1 MRITNADGHR
11 PSNFILYACITL
23 IMAIWSVNY
32 LTTKYALRFLPP
44 LTMAS
49 FRVISAASFMLLVY
63 PIAARSRAFAA
74 DLKAHKQ
81 PRTLRDFF
89 TFAYLGFFCVT
100 LNQMCFTVGLRYT
113 SVAHSAIILGMGP
126 IYALILAVLF
136 RLESLTWSK
145 ALGMAVSFT
154 GVAILASASGG
165 VGRHSP
171 TLAGDLI
178 TLCGS
183 LAFAFYV
190 VLGKRVAGKY
200 DALTMTTWNYLLG
213 AAIVL
218 PLAIHQA
225 VAFGPLANYRA
236 VPWQAWACFAF
247 TALFSST
254 LAYLFY
260 FWLLR
265 YLQASQLS
273 AFTYFLPVAATI
285 LGILFLHER
294 GSLAELFGAALA
306 LLGLYLTE
314 SARAS

>member
-11 PSNFILYACITL
+11 PSNSILYSCITL

-32 LTTKYALRFLPP
+32 LTTKYALRYLPP

-49 FRVISAASFMLLVY
+49 FRVVAAAAFMLFVY
-63 PIAARSRAFAA
+63 PIAARSPAFAA

-81 PRTLRDFF
+81 PRTLRDLF
-89 TFAYLGFFCVT
+89 TFAYLGFFCVS

-136 RLESLTWSK
+136 RLESLTWGK
-145 ALGMAVSFT
+145 ALGMAVSFI

-171 TLAGDLI
+171 TLLGDFI

-183 LAFAFYV
+183 IAFALYV
-190 VLGKRVAGKY
+190 VLGKRVAGNY

-213 AAIVL
+213 ALIVL
-218 PLAIHQA
+218 PIAIHQA
-225 VAFGPLANYRA
+225 ISFGPFANYRA

-247 TALFSST
+247 TACFSST

-273 AFTYFLPVAATI
+273 AFTYFLPVAATL
-285 LGILFLHER
+285 LGILFLNER
-294 GSLAELFGAALA
+294 GSLAELLGAALA
-306 LLGLYLTE
+306 LVGLFLTE
-314 SARAS
+314 SARSS

>member
-1 MRITNADGHR
+1 
-11 PSNFILYACITL
+11 
-23 IMAIWSVNY
+23 
-32 LTTKYALRFLPP
+32 
-44 LTMAS
+44 MAS
-49 FRVISAASFMLLVY
+49 FRVVAAAFFMLVVY
-63 PIAARSRAFAA
+63 PIAARSPAFSA

-81 PRTLRDFF
+81 KRTLRDLF
-89 TFAYLGFFCVT
+89 TFAYLGFFCVS

-126 IYALILAVLF
+126 IYALVLAVLF
-136 RLESLTWSK
+136 RLESLTSSK
-145 ALGMAVSFT
+145 ALGMAVSFA

-171 TLAGDLI
+171 TLVGDFI
-178 TLCGS
+178 TLGGS
-183 LAFAFYV
+183 LAFALYV
-190 VLGKRVAGKY
+190 VLGKRVAANY

-213 AAIVL
+213 ALIVL
-218 PLAIHQA
+218 PIAIHQA
-225 VAFGPLANYRA
+225 VSFGPLANSRA

-247 TALFSST
+247 TAMFSSA

-273 AFTYFLPVAATI
+273 AFTYFLPIAATI
-285 LGILFLHER
+285 LGILFLGER

-306 LLGLYLTE
+306 LVGLYLTE